1 MEPAILMA
9 FAIGVVTGV
18 VIGIGMIIS
27 AVNE

>member
-9 FAIGVVTGV
+9 FAIGVVIGV
-18 VIGIGMIIS
+18 FIGVGMIIS